1 MRFGPGEE
9 KDAATGACGSTVASV
24 LSMVATGLLH
34 QKQANDHHQTIDHHQ
49 LVRSSRA
56 QVQLIEQ
63 ANSQTKKRTS
73 YGHHVTEL
81 TAHLVLLT

>member
-24 LSMVATGLLH
+24 LSMVPTGLL
-34 QKQANDHHQTIDHHQ
+34 QKQAKDHHQTID
-49 LVRSSRA
+49 LDRA
-56 QVQLIEQ
+56 QVQLLQQ
-63 ANSQTKKRTS
+63 AMASGH
-73 YGHHVTEL
+73 YGVLHVTEL